1 MEKTTMWARRSRWWW
16 RVLVG
21 LPFVASVCL
30 AQPIVQEDLLKS
42 LVEKNEAAWQKI
54 QSLAS
59 LQYTLERERLY
70 PPWPQPFRAVAH
82 VKKRGDCLWSV
93 YRFEIAL
100 GPSRVVPG
108 KDMGMGMHWEPDV
121 SASWKAAMDERR
133 VVVNPRYLA
142 EWCGP
147 GDGSAYC
154 QDHNSVAEMDPWW
167 RPVLH
172 SMLPPDFQYV
182 CFGLERQRF
191 PEILRAVSTESRYEA
206 AEVSGEDGRRLY
218 EIRRFDPS
226 DDPSPDMV
234 WTIDPQKGFLATQ
247 YIFQAAGETPVS
259 RQTIRVEQIAPEVWC
274 PVACEETQAQGGNRL
289 GDPPRG
295 EIRIKTTLKEI
306 RVNEPIPDE
315 QFEIDA
321 LGLAQEGSGVIV
333 TRITVDRRMTYWVY
347 REGKLVPRE

>member
-1 MEKTTMWARRSRWWW
+1 MRARKDGWWW

-21 LPFVASVCL
+21 LPFMVSVCL
-30 AQPIVQEDLLKS
+30 GQSAGQDELLQS
-42 LVEKNEAAWQKI
+42 LVARNEAAWQKI

-59 LQYTLERERLY
+59 LQYTLERERLW
-70 PPWPQPFRAVAH
+70 PPCPQLFRAEAQ

-93 YRFEIAL
+93 YRFETPM
-100 GPSRVVPG
+100 GPCRVVQG
-108 KDMGMGMHWEPDV
+108 KGMGMGMGMDMGPDV
-121 SASWKAAMDERR
+121 SAVQKTTMEERR

-142 EWCGP
+142 EWSGP
-147 GDGSAYC
+147 GDGQSYC
-154 QDHNSVAEMDPWW
+154 QDHNSVAEMNPWW
-167 RPVLH
+167 QTVLRA
-172 SMLPPDFQYV
+172 SLLPPDFQSI
-182 CFGLERQRF
+182 CFGLDRQRF
-191 PEILRAVSTESRYEA
+191 AEAIKAVPARSRYEA

-226 DDPSPDMV
+226 DDSSPDMV

-247 YIFQAAGETPVS
+247 YVDQAVGEIPVS
-259 RQTIRVEQIAPEVWC
+259 RQTIRVERIAPEVWY
-274 PVACEETQAQGGNRL
+274 PVACEETQAVGGFRL

-295 EIRIKTTLKEI
+295 ETRIKSTLKEI

-315 QFEIDA
+315 QFEIEA

-333 TRITVDRRMTYWVY
+333 TRITVDRRMTDWVY